1 MKMKTIK
8 ISMIAIFCALASF
21 TGVRAQ
27 QLVTQNAPN
36 NFAARG
42 QMAFQRKSQR
52 PSAAT
57 IRERLLQ
64 RGTSASASLD
74 APTRAGGSVP
84 CNAPTGTRFNLE
96 PRVNATSQSAASADF
111 LLNGVGIDNDLVVQ
125 TASDSR
131 GLSQSNSG
139 YYIHRSTTPDC
150 SVQFEGGLPPF
161 QFQGDTFIGTNA
173 QGGGPLVVADSARNA
188 FFAADGRTGNNSAGI
203 GLFRAAAADLLN
215 PAKCPDG
222 THTVAQATSCWMQ
235 TPPAFLDSL
244 PVFDEA
250 GEPFLAVDERAT
262 GSGAGA
268 GDVYVLYGN
277 GPTPLSIVACTNSLN
292 CGAAALIPVPANT
305 NNLPYG
311 GVDVHVTPT
320 GLITVSFGLLP
331 RDGRQKGE
339 SLFFTTC
346 TPGGAPKPPTCA
358 QPTVVAK
365 VTNEILSSFP
375 GVPLEN
381 LNGFPLEITTPRH
394 ATRPGPGN
402 DFTTFLVYDDC
413 VAPLTSQ
420 GGNPLCAGG
429 EVNLTISSDSGKT
442 WSKPISVDT
451 KVGHHFFGNVA
462 TDGSTGTV
470 SIVYL
475 STEGDPNFH
484 QSRVML
490 NQIAPGSTKLGPQQR
505 ITSVLDATDIV
516 AGAADS
522 AFLVDLGLG
531 VVSRGTGSA
540 GHSRLYTSF
549 NSSLDKGLYEKE
561 PLPDLNN
568 DINLQTF

>member
-1 MKMKTIK
+1 MKMKTFK
-8 ISMIAIFCALASF
+8 ISMIAIFCAFASL
-21 TGVRAQ
+21 TILCAQ
-27 QLVTQNAPN
+27 QPVTQNPSTHSVQRRQIAV
-36 NFAARG
+36 
-42 QMAFQRKSQR
+42 QRKSQR
-52 PSAAT
+52 PSGAT
-57 IRERLLQ
+57 IREWLLQ
-64 RGTSASASLD
+64 GGASAASSVN
-74 APTRAGGSVP
+74 APTLPGGSVP

-96 PRVNATSQSAASADF
+96 PRVNATNQSAASADF
-111 LLNGVGIDNDLVVQ
+111 LLNGVGLDNDLVVQ

-139 YYIHRSTTPDC
+139 YYVHRSTTPDC

-215 PAKCPDG
+215 PKRCPNG

-244 PVFDEA
+244 PAFDEA

-277 GPTPLSIVACTNSLN
+277 GPTPISIVACTNSLN

-305 NNLPYG
+305 NSLPYG

-339 SLFFTTC
+339 TLFFTTC
-346 TPGGAPKPPTCA
+346 TPAGAPNPPSCA

-365 VTNEILSSFP
+365 VANEILTSH
-375 GVPLEN
+375 GAPLQN
-381 LNGFPLEITTPRH
+381 LNGFHLEITAPRH

-413 VAPLTSQ
+413 VAPLTSVF
-420 GGNPLCAGG
+420 GTPACAGG

-475 STEGDPNFH
+475 STEGDANFH

-505 ITSVLDATDIV
+505 ITSVHDATDIF
-516 AGAADS
+516 AGAENFD
-522 AFLVDLGLG
+522 FLNDLGIG

-568 DINLQTF
+568 DISLFTF

>member
-8 ISMIAIFCALASF
+8 ISMMAIFCALASF
-21 TGVRAQ
+21 TGLRAQ
-27 QLVTQNAPN
+27 QLVTQNAPT
-36 NFAARG
+36 NFGARR
-42 QMAFQRKSQR
+42 QMALQRKSQR

-64 RGTSASASLD
+64 GGTSASPSLD
-74 APTRAGGSVP
+74 APTRAGSSVP
-84 CNAPTGTRFNLE
+84 CNAPAGTRFNLE
-96 PRVNATSQSAASADF
+96 PRVNATNQSAASADF
-111 LLNGVGIDNDLVVQ
+111 LLNGVGMDNDLVVQ

-139 YYIHRSTTPDC
+139 YYVHRSTTPDC

-161 QFQGDTFIGTNA
+161 QFQGDMFVGTNA

-188 FFAADGRTGNNSAGI
+188 FFAADGRTGNNNAGI

-215 PAKCPDG
+215 PAKCPNG

-244 PVFDEA
+244 PASEEA

-262 GSGAGA
+262 GAGA

-277 GPTPLSIVACTNSLN
+277 DPSPLSIVACTNSLN

-305 NNLPYG
+305 INLPYS

-339 SLFFTTC
+339 TLFFTTC
-346 TPGGAPKPPTCA
+346 TPAGAPKPPTCA
-358 QPTVVAK
+358 QPTVVAN
-365 VTNEILSSFP
+365 VTNEILTSFP

-381 LNGFPLEITTPRH
+381 INGFPLEITSPRH

-413 VAPLTSQ
+413 VAPLTSK

-442 WSKPISVDT
+442 WSNPISVDT

-490 NQIAPGSTKLGPQQR
+490 NQIAPNSNKLGPQKR
-505 ITSVLDATDIV
+505 ITSVFDATDMF
-516 AGAADS
+516 AGAENFD
-522 AFLVDLGLG
+522 FLNDLGIG

>member
-1 MKMKTIK
+1 MKTFK
-8 ISMIAIFCALASF
+8 ISMIAIFCAFSAL
-21 TGVRAQ
+21 TVLCAQ
-27 QLVTQNAPN
+27 QLVTPNASTN
-36 NFAARG
+36 SNETR
-42 QMAFQRKSQR
+42 QMDLQRKNQR

-57 IRERLLQ
+57 IREGLLQ
-64 RGTSASASLD
+64 GEPGAPPSAD
-74 APTRAGGSVP
+74 APTLPAGPVS
-84 CNAPTGTRFNLE
+84 CNTPTGTRFNLE
-96 PRVNATSQSAASADF
+96 PRVNAIDQSAASADF
-111 LLNGVGIDNDLVVQ
+111 LLNGVGLDNDLIVQ
-125 TASDSR
+125 MANDSR
-131 GLSQSNSG
+131 GLAQSHSG
-139 YYIHRSTTPDC
+139 YYVHRSTTPDC

-173 QGGGPLVVADSARNA
+173 QGGGPLVVADSAHNA

-215 PAKCPDG
+215 PKRCPNG

-235 TPPAFLDSL
+235 TPPVFLDPLS
-244 PVFDEA
+244 PANEA
-250 GEPFLAVDERAT
+250 AEPYLAVDERST
-262 GSGAGA
+262 GSGTGA

-277 GPTPLSIVACTNSLN
+277 NPSPLSIVACTNSLK

-339 SLFFTTC
+339 SLLFTTC
-346 TPGGAPKPPTCA
+346 TPAGAPKPPTCA

-375 GVPLEN
+375 GVPLQN
-381 LNGFPLEITTPRH
+381 LNGFPLEITAPRH

-442 WSKPISVDT
+442 WSTPISVDT
-451 KVGHHFFGNVA
+451 KVGHHFFGNVT

-470 SIVYL
+470 SVVYM

-490 NQIAPGSTKLGPQQR
+490 NQIAPGSTKLGPQRR
-505 ITSVLDATDIV
+505 ITSVLDATDII
-516 AGAADS
+516 AGGPGS
-522 AFLVDLGLG
+522 AFLLDMGFG
-531 VVSRGTGSA
+531 VISRGTGSG

-549 NSSLDKGLYEKE
+549 NSSLDKGLYENK

-568 DINLQTF
+568 DISLFTF

>member
-1 MKMKTIK
+1 MKTIK
-8 ISMIAIFCALASF
+8 ISMMAIFCALASF
-21 TGVRAQ
+21 TGLRAQ
-27 QLVTQNAPN
+27 QLVTQNATN
-36 NFAARG
+36 NFGARG
-42 QMAFQRKSQR
+42 QMAFRRKSQR

-64 RGTSASASLD
+64 GGSASPSLD
-74 APTRAGGSVP
+74 VSTRAGGSAP
-84 CNAPTGTRFNLE
+84 CNVPTGTRFNLE
-96 PRVNATSQSAASADF
+96 PRVNATNQSAASADF
-111 LLNGVGIDNDLVVQ
+111 LLNGVGMDNDLVVQ

-139 YYIHRSTTPDC
+139 YYVHRSTTPDC

-215 PAKCPDG
+215 PTRCPNG

-235 TPPAFLDSL
+235 TAPAFLDSL
-244 PVFDEA
+244 PAFDEA

-277 GPTPLSIVACTNSLN
+277 DPSPLSIVACSNSLI

-305 NNLPYG
+305 INLPYG

-339 SLFFTTC
+339 TLFFTTC
-346 TPGGAPKPPTCA
+346 IPAGAPNPPTCA

-365 VTNEILSSFP
+365 VANEILTSQ
-375 GVPLEN
+375 GAPLQN
-381 LNGFPLEITTPRH
+381 LNGFHLEITAPRH
-394 ATRPGPGN
+394 ATRLGPGN

-413 VAPLTSQ
+413 VAPLTSVF
-420 GGNPLCAGG
+420 GTPACAGG
-429 EVNLTISSDSGKT
+429 EVNVTISSDSGKT

-505 ITSVLDATDIV
+505 ITSVHDATDMF
-516 AGAADS
+516 AGAENFD
-522 AFLVDLGLG
+522 FLNDLGIG

>member
-1 MKMKTIK
+1 MKTLK
-8 ISMIAIFCALASF
+8 LSTLAILCAFASL
-21 TGVRAQ
+21 TVLCAQ
-27 QLVTQNAPN
+27 QPVTQNASTSSGD
-36 NFAARG
+36 RR
-42 QMAFQRKSQR
+42 QMASQRKSQR

-64 RGTSASASLD
+64 EEPSASPSLD
-74 APTRAGGSVP
+74 APTSAGGSVP

-96 PRVNATSQSAASADF
+96 PRVNATDQSAASADF
-111 LLNGVGIDNDLVVQ
+111 LLNGVGMDNDLIVQ
-125 TASDSR
+125 VANDSR
-131 GLSQSNSG
+131 GLAQSHSG

-161 QFQGDTFIGTNA
+161 KFRGDTFVGTNA
-173 QGGGPLVVADSARNA
+173 QGGGPLVVADSGRNA
-188 FFAADGRTGNNSAGI
+188 FFAADGRTGSNSAGV
-203 GLFRAAAADLLN
+203 GLFRAAAADLMN
-215 PAKCPDG
+215 PAKCPNG
-222 THTVAQATSCWMQ
+222 THTVAQATSCWEQ
-235 TPPAFLDSL
+235 TAPAFLDPL
-244 PVFDEA
+244 PPTDEA
-250 GEPFLAVDERAT
+250 GEPYLAVDERAD
-262 GSGAGA
+262 GSGTGA

-277 GPTPLSIVACTNSLN
+277 NPSPLSIVACTNSLK

-305 NNLPYG
+305 INLPYG

-320 GLITVSFGLLP
+320 GLVTVSFGLLP
-331 RDGRQKGE
+331 QDRRQAGE
-339 SLFFTTC
+339 TLFFTTC
-346 TPGGAPKPPTCA
+346 TPAGAPKPPTCA

-365 VTNEILSSFP
+365 VTNEILTSFP

-413 VAPLTSQ
+413 LSPLTSA
-420 GGNPLCAGG
+420 GGDRLCAGG
-429 EVNLTISSDSGKT
+429 EVNLTFSSDSGKT

-470 SIVYL
+470 NVVYM

-484 QSRVML
+484 QSRLMV
-490 NQIAPGSTKLGPQQR
+490 NQIAPNSTVLGPQKR
-505 ITSVLDATDIV
+505 ITSVLDATDVIA
-516 AGAADS
+516 AGPGS
-522 AFLVDLGLG
+522 AFLGDVGFG

-549 NSSLDKGLYEKE
+549 NSSSVKGLYEKE

-568 DINLQTF
+568 HISLVSF

>member
-1 MKMKTIK
+1 MKTIK
-8 ISMIAIFCALASF
+8 ISMMAIFCALASF
-21 TGVRAQ
+21 TGLRAQ
-27 QLVTQNAPN
+27 QLVTQNATN
-36 NFAARG
+36 NFGARG
-42 QMAFQRKSQR
+42 QMAFRRKSQR

-64 RGTSASASLD
+64 GGSASPSLD
-74 APTRAGGSVP
+74 VSTRAGGSAP
-84 CNAPTGTRFNLE
+84 CNVPTGTRFNLE
-96 PRVNATSQSAASADF
+96 PRVNATNQSAASADF
-111 LLNGVGIDNDLVVQ
+111 LLNGVGMDNDLVVQ

-139 YYIHRSTTPDC
+139 YYVHRSTTPDC

-173 QGGGPLVVADSARNA
+173 QGGGPLVVADSARNG

-215 PAKCPDG
+215 PTRCPNG

-235 TPPAFLDSL
+235 TAPAFLDSL
-244 PVFDEA
+244 PAFDEA

-277 GPTPLSIVACTNSLN
+277 DPSPLSIVACSNSLI

-305 NNLPYG
+305 INLPYG

-339 SLFFTTC
+339 TLFFTTC
-346 TPGGAPKPPTCA
+346 IPAGAPNPPTCA

-365 VTNEILSSFP
+365 VANEILTSQ
-375 GVPLEN
+375 GAPLQN
-381 LNGFPLEITTPRH
+381 LNGFHLEITAPRH
-394 ATRPGPGN
+394 ATRLGPGN

-413 VAPLTSQ
+413 VAPLTSVF
-420 GGNPLCAGG
+420 GTPACAGG
-429 EVNLTISSDSGKT
+429 EVNVTISSDSGKT

-505 ITSVLDATDIV
+505 ITSVHDATDMF
-516 AGAADS
+516 AGAENFD
-522 AFLVDLGLG
+522 FLNDLGIG

>member
-1 MKMKTIK
+1 MDYKRRQCVH
-8 ISMIAIFCALASF
+8 SAGPVYSPSF
-21 TGVRAQ
+21 NRLTSRHRCSPAECPF
-27 QLVTQNAPN
+27 L
-36 NFAARG
+36 
-42 QMAFQRKSQR
+42 RKG
-52 PSAAT
+52 
-57 IRERLLQ
+57 LLLFLSN
-64 RGTSASASLD
+64 G
-74 APTRAGGSVP
+74 PVGI
-84 CNAPTGTRFNLE
+84 RFNLE

-139 YYIHRSTTPDC
+139 YYVHRSTTPDC

-292 CGAAALIPVPANT
+292 CGASALIPVPANT

-413 VAPLTSQ
+413 VARLTSQ
-420 GGNPLCAGG
+420 GGNPLYAGG

>member
-1 MKMKTIK
+1 MKTIK
-8 ISMIAIFCALASF
+8 ISMMAIFCALASF
-21 TGVRAQ
+21 TGLRAQ
-27 QLVTQNAPN
+27 QLVTQNATN
-36 NFAARG
+36 NFGARG
-42 QMAFQRKSQR
+42 QMAFRRKSQR

-64 RGTSASASLD
+64 GGSASPSLD
-74 APTRAGGSVP
+74 VSTRAGGSAP
-84 CNAPTGTRFNLE
+84 CNVPTGTRFNLE
-96 PRVNATSQSAASADF
+96 PRVNATNQSAASADF
-111 LLNGVGIDNDLVVQ
+111 LLNGVGMDNDLVVQ

-139 YYIHRSTTPDC
+139 YYVHRSTTPDC

-215 PAKCPDG
+215 PTRCPNG

-235 TPPAFLDSL
+235 TAPAFLDSL
-244 PVFDEA
+244 PAFDEA

-277 GPTPLSIVACTNSLN
+277 DPSPLSIVACSNSLI

-305 NNLPYG
+305 INLPYG

-339 SLFFTTC
+339 TLFFTTC
-346 TPGGAPKPPTCA
+346 IPAGAPNPPTCA

-365 VTNEILSSFP
+365 VANEILTSQ
-375 GVPLEN
+375 GAPLQN
-381 LNGFPLEITTPRH
+381 LNGFHLEITAPRH
-394 ATRPGPGN
+394 ATRLGPGN

-413 VAPLTSQ
+413 VAPLTSVF
-420 GGNPLCAGG
+420 GTPACAGG

-490 NQIAPGSTKLGPQQR
+490 NQIALGSTKLGPQQR
-505 ITSVLDATDIV
+505 ITSVHDATDMF
-516 AGAADS
+516 AGAENFD
-522 AFLVDLGLG
+522 FLNDLGIG

>member
-1 MKMKTIK
+1 MKTIK
-8 ISMIAIFCALASF
+8 ISMMAIFCALASF
-21 TGVRAQ
+21 TGLRAQ
-27 QLVTQNAPN
+27 QLVTQNATN
-36 NFAARG
+36 NFGARG
-42 QMAFQRKSQR
+42 QMAFRRKSQR

-64 RGTSASASLD
+64 GGSASPSLD
-74 APTRAGGSVP
+74 VSTRAGGSAP
-84 CNAPTGTRFNLE
+84 CNVPTGTRFNLE
-96 PRVNATSQSAASADF
+96 PRVNATNQSAASADF
-111 LLNGVGIDNDLVVQ
+111 LLNGVGMDNDLVVQ

-139 YYIHRSTTPDC
+139 YYVHRSTTPDC

-215 PAKCPDG
+215 PTRCPNG

-235 TPPAFLDSL
+235 TAPAFLDSL
-244 PVFDEA
+244 PAFDEA

-277 GPTPLSIVACTNSLN
+277 DPSPLSIVACSNSLI

-305 NNLPYG
+305 INLPYG

-339 SLFFTTC
+339 TLFFTTC
-346 TPGGAPKPPTCA
+346 IPAGAPNPPTCA

-365 VTNEILSSFP
+365 VANEILTSQ
-375 GVPLEN
+375 GAPLQN
-381 LNGFPLEITTPRH
+381 LNGFHLEITAPRH
-394 ATRPGPGN
+394 ATRLGPGN

-413 VAPLTSQ
+413 VAPLTSVF
-420 GGNPLCAGG
+420 GTPACAGG

-490 NQIAPGSTKLGPQQR
+490 NQIALGSTKLGPQQR
-505 ITSVLDATDIV
+505 ITSVLDATDMF
-516 AGAADS
+516 AGAENFD
-522 AFLVDLGLG
+522 FLNDLGIG

>member
-1 MKMKTIK
+1 MKAIK
-8 ISMIAIFCALASF
+8 ISMMAIFCALASF
-21 TGVRAQ
+21 TGLRAQ

-36 NFAARG
+36 NFGARG
-42 QMAFQRKSQR
+42 QMAFQRKGQR

-64 RGTSASASLD
+64 GGTSASPSLD

-84 CNAPTGTRFNLE
+84 CNAPAGTRFNLE
-96 PRVNATSQSAASADF
+96 PRVNATNQSAASADF
-111 LLNGVGIDNDLVVQ
+111 LLNGVGMDNDLVVQ

-131 GLSQSNSG
+131 GLSHSNSG
-139 YYIHRSTTPDC
+139 YYVHRSTTPDC

-215 PAKCPDG
+215 PAKCPNG

-277 GPTPLSIVACTNSLN
+277 GPTPISIVACTNSLI

-305 NNLPYG
+305 INLPYG
-311 GVDVHVTPT
+311 GVDVHVTPM

-339 SLFFTTC
+339 TLFFTTC
-346 TPGGAPKPPTCA
+346 IPAGAPNPPTCA

-365 VTNEILSSFP
+365 VANEILTSQ
-375 GVPLEN
+375 GAPLQN
-381 LNGFPLEITTPRH
+381 LNGFHLEITAPRH

-413 VAPLTSQ
+413 VAPLTSVF
-420 GGNPLCAGG
+420 GTPACAGG

-505 ITSVLDATDIV
+505 ITSVHDATDMFT
-516 AGAADS
+516 GAENFD
-522 AFLVDLGLG
+522 FLNDLGIG